1 MSKEWKKDELLTSEA
16 FNNIEEALT
25 EINPEYVPHEWKA
38 GDMISA
44 ERLNIIEEA
53 IANASGDTTTFTL
66 HIVKGD
72 GMFSIDFYGCMGTED
87 GSMTDDVISE
97 TTDITIL
104 PYNGKAFVYVRGTPS
119 TLGDVVSVDIDGDI
133 EALQGDGGYLMTGN
147 ATIELTAETP
157 QS

>member
-53 IANASGDTTTFTL
+53 IANASGGGDSDFSTAEVTVINSTSSTVYFTCPMIYTEHSTEALVVDDSVEKNTETTITAVL
-66 HIVKGD
+66 YKGETNFLLD
-72 GMFSIDFYGCMGTED
+72 RIGL
-87 GSMTDDVISE
+87 SMTA
-97 TTDITIL
+97 T
-104 PYNGKAFVYVRGTPS
+104 
-119 TLGDVVSVDIDGDI
+119 GDI
-133 EALQGDGGYLMTGN
+133 EIPSSLNAVISGDG
-147 ATIELTAETP
+147 TITISE
-157 QS
+157 S